1 MAASFIPR
9 RLRPATQDNAAE
21 PSWLRNQVT
30 NVLQQVSRRA
40 CAHPIHTIAGI
51 ALLASTTYVG
61 LLEGSIFDALRSS
74 GEGTSQLDTASFLD
88 GSRNLRLGEHTAW
101 RWQSQDNA
109 TTIPGDVS
117 NESAAPNSNHML
129 TIYGQEIAQHL
140 ALATFVFPDSS
151 RKSVSTAP
159 LLSDITIPANVS
171 AHAVPH
177 TPNVFAPFSHD
188 SSVAFTVPFESLP
201 DFLTAVQEIPD
212 PNAEDDETEQRK
224 WIMKAARSSGSRRA
238 LKVWVMD
245 AWSSV
250 VDLIKVCCC
259 VLPWPAFTGS

>member
-1 MAASFIPR
+1 MAASFLSR
-9 RLRPATQDNAAE
+9 RVRPATQDDVSE
-21 PSWLRNQVT
+21 PGWLRNQVT
-30 NVLQQVSRRA
+30 HLLQSVSRRA

-74 GEGTSQLDTASFLD
+74 GEGTGQLDPSLFLD
-88 GSRNLRLGEHTAW
+88 GSRNLRLGEQTAW
-101 RWQSQDNA
+101 RWQTQDN
-109 TTIPGDVS
+109 TTAIPDDVS
-117 NESAAPNSNHML
+117 SGIDDRNPLRANHRC
-129 TIYGQEIAQHL
+129 QQIAQHL

-159 LLSDITIPANVS
+159 LLNDITIPTNVS
-171 AHAVPH
+171 AHAVPP
-177 TPNVFAPFSHD
+177 TPNLFAPFSHD

-224 WIMKAARSSGSRRA
+224 WIMKAARGHASRRE
-238 LKVWVMD
+238 LKVWVTD
-245 AWSSV
+245 AWSSF
-250 VDLIKVCCC
+250 VDLIKVC
-259 VLPWPAFTGS
+259 